1 MDGPFGNA
9 PNIPLGA
16 FRETTLIFVNFI
28 IGWQTGVRYQE
39 LVLTFPVANRND
51 LEESPSLFTVL
62 VVLGLDSRTSSAL
75 SKHGTTTELLHP

>member
-28 IGWQTGVRYQE
+28 IGWQTGVRHQG
-39 LVLTFPVANRND
+39 LVVTFPVANRKD
-51 LEESPSLFTVL
+51 LEESPSLLTDL
-62 VVLGLDSRTSSAL
+62 VVLGLEPRTSSAL
-75 SKHGTTTELLHP
+75 CKHGTTTELPHP